1 MTSPHARGRSMRRVR
16 RLGLIVFD
24 CFVTCQVVCKITRRV
39 APNQAYRPP
48 RPRRPASAERGCMP
62 PNPLTGREVDRSLI
76 QSLFDWIQVRVSSA
90 SSMDTR
96 TTPPA
101 LTPDAPDRP
110 RSHGTRRHSAHHLK
124 TPRKVRQPK
133 HCRRVDTIEHGG
145 AYRTG
150 DGPGLIHPRI
160 RRRNPPQGRTGEAS
174 RKKRRGGLPMRRHSL
189 LHSHRA
195 TSRRP
200 QRPHP
205 GDVILAA
212 SAPWNVPSLPH
223 AVRHPH
229 GRPVIAALCPAFPRR
244 RSILTAPRT
253 DAGSGRDPRPGDA
266 SRSRPHSRPRCP
278 RHRRPGR
285 P

>member
-1 MTSPHARGRSMRRVR
+1 MGSEAVIHEQLKRFTRIAGKVQQRMGGPPSSHDEPPRPGPVDAACSP
-16 RLGLIVFD
+16 LGPD
-24 CFVTCQVVCKITRRV
+24 CITCQVVCKITRRV

-110 RSHGTRRHSAHHLK
+110 RSHGARRHSAHHLK

-174 RKKRRGGLPMRRHSL
+174 RKKRRGGLPM
-189 LHSHRA
+189 
-195 TSRRP
+195 
-200 QRPHP
+200 
-205 GDVILAA
+205 
-212 SAPWNVPSLPH
+212 
-223 AVRHPH
+223 
-229 GRPVIAALCPAFPRR
+229 
-244 RSILTAPRT
+244 
-253 DAGSGRDPRPGDA
+253 GSGRG
-266 SRSRPHSRPRCP
+266 
-278 RHRRPGR
+278 GF
-285 P
+285 